1 MGAAAVADRGCA
13 VTGALSAYAAH
24 AVALCAGSAVWL
36 AIVRDTGVRRARMLF
51 VHAPTEPRRTWSRW
65 PRLLKALGRV
75 TESAQ
80 GRREWWC
87 VPVAVLLAVLGG
99 SVLPLVGGAV
109 AVPLVRRWLRRR
121 AGAREADRA
130 ATAVAAL
137 CGAVVGELRAGR
149 EPGQALLVALREGLA
164 EDCSSVTPAPTG
176 RLGEA
181 EAAVL
186 AAARFGGDVPA
197 ALRQAA
203 QGPGLGG
210 LSGMAAC
217 WRVAVDGGAGLAT
230 GLERLEATLRED
242 RRRREKLRAQLA
254 GAWSTVVVLALLP
267 VAGLGLG
274 AALGAEPL
282 RVLLHT
288 PGGLACLAVGAF
300 LEAAGL
306 YWAGRIV
313 RGGEAA

>member
-1 MGAAAVADRGCA
+1 MGTAAVADRWCA
-13 VTGALSAYAAH
+13 VTAAMAAYGAH

-36 AIVRDTGVRRARMLF
+36 AMMRDPGVRRARALF
-51 VHAPTEPRRTWSRW
+51 VDAPPEPRWPWGRW
-65 PRLLKALGRV
+65 LRLLRAWGHV
-75 TESAQ
+75 TETARQ
-80 GRREWWC
+80 RGEWWC
-87 VPVAVLLAVLGG
+87 VPGAVVLAVLGS
-99 SVLPLVGGAV
+99 SVLPLAAGAV
-109 AVPLVRRWLRRR
+109 AIPLVRRWLRRR
-121 AGAREADRA
+121 AGAREAEKG

-149 EPGQALLVALREGLA
+149 EPGQALLIALREGLA
-164 EDCSSVTPAPTG
+164 EDGPATTTASG
-176 RLGEA
+176 SRLGEA

-203 QGPGLGG
+203 EGPGMGG

-230 GLERLEATLRED
+230 GLERLEAALRED
-242 RRRREKLRAQLA
+242 RRRGAELRAQLA

-288 PGGLACLAVGAF
+288 PGGLACLAVGSF

-306 YWAGRIV
+306 YWARRIV

>member
-1 MGAAAVADRGCA
+1 MGAAAVADRRCA
-13 VTGALSAYAAH
+13 VTGAASAYAAH

-36 AIVRDTGVRRARMLF
+36 AMDRDPGVRRARVLF
-51 VHAPTEPRRTWSRW
+51 VDAPPEPRRAWGRW
-65 PRLLKALGRV
+65 PRLRRAQGCV
-75 TESAQ
+75 TEAAR
-80 GRREWWC
+80 GRREWCC

-99 SVLPLVGGAV
+99 SVLPLVVGAA
-109 AVPLVRRWLRRR
+109 AVPWVRRWLRRR
-121 AGAREADRA
+121 AGAREAERA

-149 EPGQALLVALREGLA
+149 EPGQALLVALREGLVDDGPSA
-164 EDCSSVTPAPTG
+164 TAASGS

-181 EAAVL
+181 DAAVL
-186 AAARFGGDVPA
+186 AAARFGGDVPT

-203 QGPGLGG
+203 EGPGLGG

-230 GLERLEATLRED
+230 GLERLEAALRED
-242 RRRREKLRAQLA
+242 RRRREELRARLA

-300 LEAAGL
+300 LEAVGL
-306 YWAGRIV
+306 YWACRIV